1 MRGKRSTTSP
11 KNAVFS
17 TTCEY
22 AAGTE
27 RGDRGNDRS
36 KADVTGSRGGE
47 ECEERGASEW
57 GKKGPRSGREE
68 RRGKTSQ
75 TFFDLVVHGERV
87 IGPHVGCNQD
97 LPRVLQH
104 LKDGRK
110 RKKKRTEGDFLV

>member
-22 AAGTE
+22 AAGME
-27 RGDRGNDRS
+27 RLDRETAREKLISQEAKENR
-36 KADVTGSRGGE
+36 KEGSVMQEGQARE
-47 ECEERGASEW
+47 ESGPSGWR
-57 GKKGPRSGREE
+57 KGPQSSREE
-68 RRGKTSQ
+68 RAMSQ

-97 LPRVLQH
+97 LSRVLQH
-104 LKDGRK
+104 LKDR
-110 RKKKRTEGDFLV
+110 